1 MATPKHHHMK
11 FKKGPDEGGATE
23 WESLIKEVS
32 GVIKVNIDAAKK
44 DVYVEYDLEKCS
56 EEAIE
61 HWMDKAGFVLD
72 DSFLEKVKR
81 EFIHFTEEN
90 AREALSEKP
99 RSFRE
104 VKDIEKKGKTP

>member
-1 MATPKHHHMK
+1 MATLKHHHMK
-11 FKKGPDEGGATE
+11 FKKGPGDGGVAE
-23 WESLIKEVS
+23 WVSLIMEVS
-32 GVIKVNIDAAKK
+32 GVIRVNIDAAKK
-44 DVYVEYDLEKCS
+44 DVYIEYDLEKCS

-61 HWMDKAGFVLD
+61 HWMNKAGFVLD
-72 DSFLEKVKR
+72 DSFLGRVKR
-81 EFIHFTEEN
+81 GFIHFTEEN

>member
-1 MATPKHHHMK
+1 MATLKHHHIK
-11 FKKGPDEGGATE
+11 FKKGPGDGGATE
-23 WESLIKEVS
+23 WESLIMDVS

-44 DVYVEYDLEKCS
+44 DVYIEYDLEKCS

-72 DSFLEKVKR
+72 DSFLESVKR
-81 EFIHFTEEN
+81 GFIHFTEEN
-90 AREALSEKP
+90 ARHALSEKP

-104 VKDIEKKGKTP
+104 VKDVEKNEKTP